1 LSKNANDVI
10 EKLLLNTEDNIKLK
24 VKEKIKSVENVL
36 IVKEFTH
43 NKSKK
48 FIETI
53 IPVEYSNVI
62 KSFENFTF
70 SLK

>member
-10 EKLLLNTEDNIKLK
+10 EKLLLNTDDNIKLK

>member
-1 LSKNANDVI
+1 MSKNANDVI

>member
-1 LSKNANDVI
+1 MSKNANDVI
-10 EKLLLNTEDNIKLK
+10 EKLLLNTDDNIKLK